1 MATSGQSGTYLYTAC
16 LTCESSSGDTATT
29 QVVPFPIYSDLKK
42 NAVAQTT
49 AVELGGFHGLNS

>member
-16 LTCESSSGDTATT
+16 LTCESSSGYTATT
-29 QVVPFPIYSDLKK
+29 QVVPFPTYSDFQK
-42 NAVAQTT
+42 NPIVQTT